1 MPRIK
6 FLASI
11 MQRNVRKVNPL
22 SYPGLV
28 PLPPRRASLLGVIGY
43 AWDADV
49 FTATDVMESV
59 AVTRSTAIDVIDEL
73 VSRGL
78 ITELPNARAVGD
90 YRKGRPARRFGFRA
104 DAAFVVGLDAGRSH
118 LTATVSDLRGQT
130 RAVEHLVVDADDDAP
145 DRRRRA
151 AVEVVDS
158 ALEIAGISRTEVAA
172 MGVGLPAP
180 VDSRGDSPTDR
191 AEFWTRM
198 NPGFARLFREWVP
211 LVKVANDA
219 SLASVAERTL
229 GAARG
234 CDDFVVLLAGERLG
248 AGVWVDGRLLT
259 GAHGGAGE
267 MVAFDHVRG
276 VDSAWGFGHRAVELA
291 REARAAGTLPAE
303 SVLRSMAPADI
314 QGKDV
319 FAAAALGDPGARRI
333 TDEIGGSLAVIAG
346 VFGSLF
352 DTRLLVVSGAVA
364 DGAAPLIEAAR
375 RAVADTLHLPAPE
388 IVASALGADIVSL
401 GAVCAAVQEARLGI
415 LDLPRFAQP
424 A

>member
-1 MPRIK
+1 
-6 FLASI
+6 
-11 MQRNVRKVNPL
+11 MQRNTRKVNPL
-22 SYPGLV
+22 SYAGVV
-28 PLPPRRASLLGVIGY
+28 PLSPRRASLLGVIGY
-43 AWDADV
+43 AWDAEV

-59 AVTRSTAIDVIDEL
+59 AVTRSTAIDVVDEL
-73 VSRGL
+73 VARGL
-78 ITELPNARAVGD
+78 IVELPNARAVGD
-90 YRKGRPARRFGFRA
+90 YRKGRPARRFAFRQ
-104 DAAFVVGLDAGRSH
+104 DAAFVVGLDAGRGH
-118 LTATVSDLRGQT
+118 LTATVSDLRGNT

-145 DRRRRA
+145 EIRRRA
-151 AVEVVDS
+151 AVRAVDR
-158 ALEIAGISRTEVAA
+158 ALEIAGVGRSEVAA

-180 VDSRGDSPTDR
+180 VDARGESPTDR

-198 NPGFARLFREWVP
+198 NPGFARMFGEWVP
-211 LVKVANDA
+211 IVKVANDA

-291 REARAAGTLPAE
+291 RTAMATGALPT
-303 SVLRSMAPADI
+303 SSILRRMAPADI
-314 QGKDV
+314 EGKDV
-319 FAAAALGDPGARRI
+319 FAAAAQGDAGARRI

-352 DTRLLVVSGAVA
+352 DTRLLIVSGAVA

-375 RAVADTLHLPAPE
+375 RSVADTLHLPAPR
-388 IVASALGADIVSL
+388 IVASELGADIVSL
-401 GAVCAAVQEARLGI
+401 GAVCAAVQEARRGI